1 MRVLGFMYFFIIANY
16 QSFSATSIHIPRSQ
30 STLIATKNSKQHKYY
45 IGTHLFIRYN
55 KYSQKLSGQLYDV
68 SNDSVVIKINS
79 KSAEFKSIAIN
90 DISSVTIL
98 HKKGRDN
105 WLLFLS
111 LFFILLPIGMIL
123 IDKGIWIGLPVL
135 VLPIV
140 SLYVYIPFLF
150 MNFISDIFS
159 KKSINKGWSFKS
171 RSFK

>member
-30 STLIATKNSKQHKYY
+30 STLIATKNSKQHKYN

-98 HKKGRDN
+98 HKKGRKN
-105 WLLFLS
+105 WVVFTSLLF
-111 LFFILLPIGMIL
+111 ILMTLGLVLYNKGLL
-123 IDKGIWIGLPVL
+123 ISVPVL
-135 VLPIV
+135 VLPVV
-140 SLYVYIPFLF
+140 SLYTFLPFLCINF
-150 MNFISDIFS
+150 MSDILS